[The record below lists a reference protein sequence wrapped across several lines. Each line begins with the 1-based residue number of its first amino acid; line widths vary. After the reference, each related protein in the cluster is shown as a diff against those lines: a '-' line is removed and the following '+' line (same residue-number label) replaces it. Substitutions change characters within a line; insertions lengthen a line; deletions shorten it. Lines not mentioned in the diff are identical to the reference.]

1 MHDLYMKEAII
12 EAKKAYGRNEVP
24 VGAIIVYMGE
34 IIARAGNS
42 KEDDL
47 DVSAHA
53 EILAIRE
60 AGRILG
66 KVNLAGCTLYS
77 TLEPCPM
84 CMGAII
90 QSNLRQ
96 LVYGAA
102 DPVKGAVESFMKICE
117 FPDGGRI
124 DVIGGIMEEECS
136 SLLISFFRGIR
147 P

>member
-1 MHDLYMKEAII
+1 MHDTYMKEAII
-12 EAKKAYGRNEVP
+12 ESKKAYGRNEVP
-24 VGAIIVYMGE
+24 VGAIIVYKGE
-34 IIARAGNS
+34 IIARAGNT
-42 KEDDL
+42 KEENL
-47 DVSAHA
+47 DVCAHA

-60 AGRILG
+60 AGRVLG

-90 QSNLRQ
+90 LANIRK
-96 LVYGAA
+96 LVYGAR
-102 DPVKGAVESFMKICE
+102 DPVKGAVESFMKIRE

-124 DVIGGIMEEECS
+124 DVIGGIMEEECA

-147 P
+147 